1 MMRAVRF
8 HDYNGL
14 SGVRIDQIPTPS
26 VDPGAL
32 LVRVHAA
39 GVNPFDRYAVEGYVN
54 AFVSFTLPAVL
65 GRDFSGV
72 VEAVGAEVTGFMVGD
87 AVFGQAAADAEG
99 TFADYVSIPV
109 DRAAKKP
116 ETISHIDAAS
126 LPNVLM
132 AAWDGLFSTARG
144 LDLQPGQTILING
157 AAGGIGGVATQLAR
171 WRGARVIGTAS
182 AGKLDLVRDLGAEPR
197 DYAASALQLRDA
209 VLINPYSAEEIAD
222 AIERA
227 LSMPLAERKAR
238 WRKLMDSVER
248 EDVKIGRAH
257 V

>member
-1 MMRAVRF
+1 MVFCFFFSSRRRHTRVALVTVVQTRA
-8 HDYNGL
+8 L
-14 SGVRIDQIPTPS
+14 PI
-26 VDPGAL
+26 L
-32 LVRVHAA
+32 
-39 GVNPFDRYAVEGYVN
+39 EGYVN

-182 AGKLDLVRDLGAEPR
+182 AGNLALVRDLGAEPR
-197 DYAASALQLRDA
+197 DYAASAWLDCLGEIDG
-209 VLINPYSAEEIAD
+209 VLD
-222 AIERA
+222 RTDG
-227 LSMPLAERKAR
+227 ERKRVVSGKSGWVSGA
-238 WRKLMDSVER
+238 
-248 EDVKIGRAH
+248 IG
-257 V
+257 